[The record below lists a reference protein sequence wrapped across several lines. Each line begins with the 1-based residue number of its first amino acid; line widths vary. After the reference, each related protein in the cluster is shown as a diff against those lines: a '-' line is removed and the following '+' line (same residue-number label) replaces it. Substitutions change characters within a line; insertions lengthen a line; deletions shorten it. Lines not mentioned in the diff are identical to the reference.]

1 MGGILTQILAGFAGG
16 TNAYE
21 HEQDTAAKEKIAAE
35 LHHAQMANI
44 QSEIQNRQEQ
54 RDAQG
59 FRSGQA
65 PDAKGILNAL
75 QLGSS
80 VADASGAPGV
90 SVASQLGNAQAQQ
103 ASPDQ
108 YAPDRYRPVSPTSYV
123 DNTATP
129 EAQQQRRSEESARLK
144 QRMSDAER
152 ERKVRDMIGTRLPN
166 GQVVDRHL
174 ASVILD
180 SPTIGGAFA
189 RPAEQPKPDRVQ
201 LVQNGTDANGKPI
214 FSEYDKDSHKLTP
227 LASEVNP
234 KGSAQSIQGQAQ
246 QARLLAA
253 VSEARLAM
261 PRMRAYE
268 DKLLNGEQSIG
279 PVKQAAGTLMTNLS
293 GAHGVLGA
301 LTQAGSEA
309 GVNLTDPEYAQYL
322 RDAATIGRAEQMMSP
337 RGGNE
342 TMVRANSLLARAG
355 TGAMKNTIDAAR
367 MAREALFGE
376 SGGIEQTLTPQQS
389 GKLNAA
395 VGRIRGG
402 EHGMHASQAQQLWDA
417 AVAKHG
423 EAKVLAEY
431 GPRPQE

>member
-1 MGGILTQILAGFAGG
+1 MGLIDQIFAGLAGGAHS
-16 TNAYE
+16 YE
-21 HEQDTAAKEKIAAE
+21 HQQDTAAKEAIAAQ
-35 LHHAQMANI
+35 LHAAQMANI

-54 RDAQG
+54 RYAQG
-59 FRSGQA
+59 IRQGQA
-65 PDAKGILNAL
+65 PDAKGVLNAL
-75 QLGSS
+75 NLGAG
-80 VADASGAPGV
+80 VADAGGVPGV
-90 SVASQLGNAQAQQ
+90 NVASQLGNVQTQQ
-103 ASPDQ
+103 DKPEQ
-108 YAPDRYRPVSPTSYV
+108 YAPDRYSQVSPSAYV

-129 EAQQQRRSEESARLK
+129 EAVQGRRQQNAATIAMQQAAANADRTDARSAILQDRLDARSAARSAA
-144 QRMSDAER
+144 M
-152 ERKVRDMIGTRLPN
+152 RD
-166 GQVVDRHL
+166 
-174 ASVILD
+174 
-180 SPTIGGAFA
+180 
-189 RPAEQPKPDRVQ
+189 KPDRTQ
-201 LVQNGTDANGKPI
+201 LVQSGTDANGKPI
-214 FSEYDKDSHKLTP
+214 WAEYNKDSHQLTALP
-227 LASEVNP
+227 SEVSP
-234 KGSAQSIQGQAQ
+234 KGSAQTVQGQAQ

-268 DKLLNGEQSIG
+268 DKLLSGEQSIG

-309 GVNLTDPEYAQYL
+309 GVNMTDPEYAQYL

-367 MAREALFGE
+367 MAREALFGQ

-389 GKLNAA
+389 EKLNTS
-395 VGRIRGG
+395 VGRI
-402 EHGMHASQAQQLWDA
+402 HAGQHAGSAEQPSSGHTQQLQQLYDA

-423 EAKVLAEY
+423 AARVLQEL
-431 GPRPQE
+431 GPRPE